1 MIIDLQKFVLSERRY
16 WTDLES
22 MLDRMEADPGH
33 RLEVEEAKRFHY
45 LYQRTS
51 ADLAKIM
58 TFTAEPELRR
68 YLELLVARAYGEIHE
83 TREKPHRLALGRW
96 FFQTFPQT
104 FRRHARAFAL
114 AVAIT
119 LAGCAFGGFA
129 VGLDPDAKA
138 VILPFGHLLG
148 DPAQRVA
155 EEEKAVNDRL
165 AGRKGTFSTV
175 LMTHNTKVSIFTLAL
190 GMTWGVGTILVL
202 FYNGVI
208 LGAVCTDYV
217 LAGQGRFLTGW
228 LLPHGAVEIPA
239 ILIAGQAGLLLAG
252 ALIGKGQ
259 RVALKMRLREVARD
273 LVTLIFGVGVLL
285 VWAGFVEAF
294 LSQYHEPIVPYFV
307 KIVFGLIELT
317 LLALFLAKS
326 GAETQE
332 EKR

>member
-1 MIIDLQKFVLSERRY
+1 
-16 WTDLES
+16 
-22 MLDRMEADPGH
+22 
-33 RLEVEEAKRFHY
+33 
-45 LYQRTS
+45 
-51 ADLAKIM
+51 
-58 TFTAEPELRR
+58 
-68 YLELLVARAYGEIHE
+68 
-83 TREKPHRLALGRW
+83 
-96 FFQTFPQT
+96 
-104 FRRHARAFAL
+104 
-114 AVAIT
+114 
-119 LAGCAFGGFA
+119 
-129 VGLDPDAKA
+129 
-138 VILPFGHLLG
+138 
-148 DPAQRVA
+148 
-155 EEEKAVNDRL
+155 
-165 AGRKGTFSTV
+165 
-175 LMTHNTKVSIFTLAL
+175 
-190 GMTWGVGTILVL
+190 MTWGVGTILVL

-252 ALIGKGQ
+252 SLIGKGQ